1 MKVIFS
7 RDVIIY
13 LTEIIK
19 VLYMGDYF
27 GFQES
32 AIKYVDELAKDIETT
47 IDKKQKKEAPPYFC
61 KYGKSLYYVSYRKNK
76 NTQWYVFFNL
86 EDNIYYIRYIG
97 NNHIC
102 AQYL

>member
-13 LTEIIK
+13 LTELIE

-47 IDKKQKKEAPPYFC
+47 INRKQKKEAPPYFS
-61 KYGKSLYYVSYRKNK
+61 KYGKGLYYVSYRKNK

-86 EDNIYYIRYIG
+86 EDDIYYIRYIG
-97 NNHIC
+97 NNHSC
-102 AQYL
+102 SQYM